1 MLPYVFLNDIGTLI
15 KLDVGSDVTGATVHK
30 IKFIKPDGTT
40 GDWDATVATQY
51 LQYTTVD
58 GDLDQ
63 VGEWVAQAL
72 VTTASGTWHGEIAR
86 FDVLEPIYR

>member
-15 KLDVGSDVTGATVHK
+15 NVDVGSDVTGATVHR
-30 IKFIKPDGTT
+30 IKYIKPDGTT
-40 GDWDATVATQY
+40 DFWDATVLTRY

-63 VGEWVAQAL
+63 VGEWKIQAL
-72 VTTASGTWHGEIAR
+72 VTTASGTWHGEAAR
-86 FDVLEPIYR
+86 FDVLEPLYR